1 MIKKFALR
9 ETLDSSEACELISAM
24 ISSDFAP
31 KDLLAYCIE
40 GQIDAY
46 IRVSAKQVH
55 SLEPEMYAPGQAT
68 HDFIASGL
76 HRVVTTDLLDKPTP
90 CPMVFSGEARPVIE
104 PGDAELPRFWI
115 DWTEECRLTM
125 EDLWFYKAR
134 LEDFAQELVSKKQ
147 QKFDSRQ
154 EKGIGQTILAVAALA
169 SKGNLDL
176 HGDAPYAEAVKLAEM
191 GEIEFDVH
199 RNTFRKYFSY
209 ATNLVKE
216 EKHAGPKRGR

>member
-31 KDLLAYCIE
+31 KDLLAYCRE
-40 GQIDAY
+40 GQIHAY
-46 IRVSAKQVH
+46 IRVSAKRVH
-55 SLEPEMYAPGQAT
+55 SLEPEVYAPDEAT

-104 PGDAELPRFWI
+104 PGVAKVPRLWI
-115 DWTEECRLTM
+115 EWTEECRLTM

-147 QKFDSRQ
+147 QKFDPRQ

-169 SKGNLDL
+169 SKGKFDL
-176 HGDAPYAEAVKLAEM
+176 HGEVPYAEALKLAEM
-191 GEIEFDVH
+191 GEIEFDIH
-199 RNTFRKYFSY
+199 RNTFKKYLSY
-209 ATNLVKE
+209 AKNWAK
-216 EKHAGPKRGR
+216 